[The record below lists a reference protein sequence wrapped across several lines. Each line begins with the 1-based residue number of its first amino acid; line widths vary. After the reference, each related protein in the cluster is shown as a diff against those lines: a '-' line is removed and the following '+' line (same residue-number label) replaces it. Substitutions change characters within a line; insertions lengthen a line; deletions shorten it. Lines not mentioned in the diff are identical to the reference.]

1 MKILHKQI
9 LGLMGKADI
18 NCHDEDGVIVFDL
31 SGQLD
36 VYNSGDLKELISAFL
51 QRGFKQFVMN
61 MENLTYMDSSTIS
74 VFIQGLQALEEI
86 NGKFFL
92 ANLTGSPKD
101 AMEMAKLQT
110 VFNVFSDVSTALQG
124 MQS

>member
-18 NCHDEDGVIVFDL
+18 DCHDEDGVIVFDL

-36 VYNSGDLKELISAFL
+36 VYNSGDLKDLISAFL
-51 QRGFKQFVMN
+51 RRGFKQFVMN

-74 VFIQGLQALEEI
+74 VFIQGLQSLEEI

-92 ANLTGSPKD
+92 ANLTGGPKD
-101 AMEMAKLQT
+101 AIEMAKLQT
-110 VFNVFSDVSTALQG
+110 FFNVFSDVSSALQG

>member
-1 MKILHKQI
+1 M

-18 NCHDEDGVIVFDL
+18 DCHDEDGVLVFDL

-36 VYNSGDLKELISAFL
+36 VYNSGDLKDLISGFI

-61 MENLTYMDSSTIS
+61 MENLAYMDSSTIS
-74 VFIQGLQALEEI
+74 VLIQGLQALEEK

-92 ANLTGSPKD
+92 ANLTGGPKD
-101 AMEMAKLQT
+101 AIEMAKLQT
-110 VFNVFSDVSTALQG
+110 VFNVFSDVSSALQG

>member
-1 MKILHKQI
+1 M

-18 NCHDEDGVIVFDL
+18 NCHDEDGVLVFDL

-51 QRGFKQFVMN
+51 RRGYKQFVMN

-74 VFIQGLQALEEI
+74 VFIQGLQALEEK

-92 ANLTGSPKD
+92 ANLTGGPKD
-101 AMEMAKLQT
+101 AIEMAKMQT
-110 VFNVFSDVSTALQG
+110 IFNVFSDVSSALQG